1 MTAEKKFK
9 TFADLR
15 LIPNSDDK
23 YQKQDSGFSQ
33 ITQNLI
39 EKEIGATS
47 ISSSTSTPNKLKQK
61 NNINE
66 NTSEAVAPIKDF
78 QKVPNSVTREVLSA
92 GLFKGKSK
100 QVYDYLYSITRGAIT
115 PTRTTRKSRKEIQ
128 KGSGIG
134 SMVTVDAALA
144 HLESIE
150 LIKIRSA
157 VGSLSGNE
165 YEILTPEEALSDPP
179 RARISIT
186 SSPST
191 SSISRSSSPIQILD
205 DLDQPLSSISS
216 ITQVI
221 DNKDT
226 YAGSKTFFKTIEEK
240 AIDDEPAAAFRI
252 FAEKLNQGFKGITGR
267 EATDSDEQKLAQ
279 LGELLAAELME
290 AASRTKVV
298 SDPAAFLLTH
308 LRRRLGVRSIKV
320 ETIREKEMEKGTTLA
335 KPLKK
340 EIQLTDDEIQECPD
354 CNGRLLIYPEGLG
367 KGAIMC
373 KHQQLTKVKQEASK
387 KERK

>member
-179 RARISIT
+179 RARISTT